1 MTVETLRASLAGRQ
15 RRIAPASE
23 HRRAAVLALFDPHGS
38 ELRLWF
44 IRRAELGDDH
54 SGQVAFPGGHLQG
67 LETPEE
73 AALRECEEEIGV
85 PTDAVELIGSLDDVV
100 SIFGTVVT
108 PVLGR
113 LRHAVSPIADK
124 REVARVFSV
133 RWRDLAERRSYRKET
148 WGERKYPMHFWQ
160 LEGEMIW
167 GLTGFFV
174 ENLICLESEHAK

>member
-1 MTVETLRASLAGRQ
+1 MTLERLGRALSHRQ
-15 RRIAPASE
+15 RREAPISE
-23 HRRAAVLALFDPHGS
+23 HRRAAVLALFDEHGS

-54 SGQVAFPGGHLQG
+54 SGQVAFPGGHLNQG
-67 LETPEE
+67 ETPQE

-85 PTDAVELIGSLDDVV
+85 PADAVELIGSLDDVV

-113 LRHAVSPIADK
+113 LRRAFQPQADK

-133 RWRDLAERRSYRKET
+133 RWSDLAERRSYRLET
-148 WGERKYPMHFWQ
+148 WGKRKYPMHFWQ
-160 LEGEMIW
+160 LEGTSVI
-167 GLTGFFV
+167 
-174 ENLICLESEHAK
+174 LINPK